1 VPPPPPGSERGRLK
15 GGAGN
20 RKRGKGGGGKALL
33 AEVDDEKADSDARVR
48 RSSWEESITRHAETL
63 AAAAKPAGG
72 AGAAQG
78 GGDAFKVLDAA
89 AVEANVTAAAMHR
102 YGAIGG
108 LIPRAAA
115 DEVRRQPPPAGDVPH
130 VPAAQSVFDA
140 CDLSKFPPGAL
151 TAACNLPLLQSTPW
165 TDADAL
171 ARVSAGAVVPRLL
184 PWKRWC
190 PPSVCCRPP
199 PPPSPPAVHRVRHEQ
214 PRAHRPPAVD
224 RRLQHDRHLLQPAQ
238 LRRPGA
244 RAGRG
249 RMAHALSTRLCL
261 PVVVPGCRMPGLA
274 STPPPPL
281 PAAAPHDPRAR
292 VPPARRK
299 GPLVRPL

>member
-1 VPPPPPGSERGRLK
+1 MYGSADSVVPPPPPGSERGRLK

-20 RKRGKGGGGKALL
+20 KKRGGKGGKALL
-33 AEVDDEKADSDARVR
+33 AEVDDEKADSDARIR

-63 AAAAKPAGG
+63 AAATKPAGG

-78 GGDAFKVLDAA
+78 SGDAFKVLDPA

-115 DEVRRQPPPAGDVPH
+115 EEVRRQPPPAGDVPH

-151 TAACNLPLLQSTPW
+151 TTACNLPLLQSTPW

-171 ARVSAGAVVPRLL
+171 ARVSAGAVMRRRRLPWQRCCAPLL
-184 PWKRWC
+184 PGVSQARAAV
-190 PPSVCCRPP
+190 PLPP
-199 PPPSPPAVHRVRHEQ
+199 PCSASRPSRTASHSSSSS
-214 PRAHRPPAVD
+214 
-224 RRLQHDRHLLQPAQ
+224 
-238 LRRPGA
+238 
-244 RAGRG
+244 RG
-249 RMAHALSTRLCL
+249 PSSSA
-261 PVVVPGCRMPGLA
+261 
-274 STPPPPL
+274 
-281 PAAAPHDPRAR
+281 
-292 VPPARRK
+292 
-299 GPLVRPL
+299 